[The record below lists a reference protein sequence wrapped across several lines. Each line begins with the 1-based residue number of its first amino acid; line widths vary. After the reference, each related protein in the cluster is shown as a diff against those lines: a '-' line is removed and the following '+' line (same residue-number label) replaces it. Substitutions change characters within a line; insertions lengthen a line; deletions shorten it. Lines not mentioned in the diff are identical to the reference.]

1 MRTLLLTAVLVS
13 SCPAAFAQEPA
24 APAAKAPAAM
34 TIGSP
39 APTPEVS
46 DFIRGEQPKWFEKG
60 KTYVVE
66 FWATWCGPCRASMPH
81 LSDLADRYKDSVV
94 VVGISDEQP
103 DVVRGFLDKDEW
115 KKKAR
120 YNLAADPDRSV
131 HRDYMEAAGK
141 NGIPTAFIV
150 RDGKVQWIG
159 HPMQMDEPLAKVVD
173 GTWDAKAAKK
183 EFDDAAATARKQQ
196 ERRRAIGEARK
207 AGDWKKII
215 AMMDEDI
222 AGATGSQKRQAQMSK
237 FRTMIGAAKM
247 PKEGYSFGREL
258 VAASKGDAEA
268 LNEIAWYVLDDKAV
282 GVRDIPFALETA
294 KAAIAAAG
302 APEPAIMDTLA
313 RAYWESGDKAKALEW
328 QEKAVKAAGDD
339 EDVAGQMKE
348 TLERYRNGEAP
359 APPAGS
365 KKTSFRDDAPSPGAA
380 DGAPAPAP
388 APSPRRAPRPAV
400 KLGGAAEKVFPAVS
414 PEGFEST
421 DAIIAFLPDAGKDE
435 KGLLRVVRAMHSS
448 TDEGKTSLRVASAL
462 IEDMTPLASAMI
474 AKFGKTAGAP
484 IQMPAPG
491 ESFEIKPEGDNAALL
506 ISKDASGAT
515 IGQPRALVKVDGK
528 WWFDFDKG
536 AAARPGEGAQ
546 MAMMANMLGEGLR
559 TAIRTA
565 AADTAKRV
573 VDGEIKSGEE
583 AQTMF
588 NQAVQQ
594 QMMTLMGAPG
604 TGGPGGP
611 GAPMPGRPAGGQ
623 PAPAPTGAPAAA
635 LLAAPAP
642 PAKP

>member
-348 TLERYRNGEAP
+348 TLERYREAGAVIAFAKTGP
-359 APPAGS
+359 DCFNEFGLRDPAGHMI
-365 KKTSFRDDAPSPGAA
+365 TLLERPTHPDDAFDPSRVSPAVGEFLAFSLPSAAPEVSAGFWRALGARPI
-380 DGAPAPAP
+380 DGRPCWPALWLDA
-388 APSPRRAPRPAV
+388 AGLVVAIHDEAVLDRPA
-400 KLGGAAEKVFPAVS
+400 LVFHRHGVAPGTRLES
-414 PEGFEST
+414 PEGT
-421 DAIIAFLPDAGKDE
+421 
-435 KGLLRVVRAMHSS
+435 LLVPV
-448 TDEGKTSLRVASAL
+448 G
-462 IEDMTPLASAMI
+462 
-474 AKFGKTAGAP
+474 
-484 IQMPAPG
+484 
-491 ESFEIKPEGDNAALL
+491 
-506 ISKDASGAT
+506 
-515 IGQPRALVKVDGK
+515 
-528 WWFDFDKG
+528 
-536 AAARPGEGAQ
+536 
-546 MAMMANMLGEGLR
+546 
-559 TAIRTA
+559 
-565 AADTAKRV
+565 
-573 VDGEIKSGEE
+573 
-583 AQTMF
+583 
-588 NQAVQQ
+588 
-594 QMMTLMGAPG
+594 
-604 TGGPGGP
+604 
-611 GAPMPGRPAGGQ
+611 
-623 PAPAPTGAPAAA
+623 
-635 LLAAPAP
+635 
-642 PAKP
+642 